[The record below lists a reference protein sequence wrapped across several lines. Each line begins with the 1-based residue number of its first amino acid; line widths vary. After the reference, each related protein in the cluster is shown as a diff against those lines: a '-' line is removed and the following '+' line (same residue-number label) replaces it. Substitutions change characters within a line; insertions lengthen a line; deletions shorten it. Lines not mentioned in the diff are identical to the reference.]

1 MATSNKKQRKS
12 LSLSAAIMLIISSFS
27 IIISGVLGTV
37 LSVQSINKMKDMV
50 ENKTLE
56 MANTAAALLDGDAL
70 KDIQAADYGT
80 QEYNDAL
87 TTLRAFRSANGNSSG
102 EFAYIYLVRQVS
114 ENEYVFTIDPD
125 EDEPASFG
133 SPIEETY
140 ALKSAA
146 NGTAAFDKEPF
157 TDEWG
162 TFYSAYSPIKDSNGD
177 VTMIVGIDVWAYWYN
192 NTVWSSSRSIIII
205 SAISV
210 ASGIIVGILINLR
223 ISRRFKLLSNEF
235 DDLEEDVRTLITEI
249 KAPIASASGETFEI
263 EGDRQMVSLR
273 KRIHITQKE
282 IQDFIAYIKQ
292 QAYVDA
298 LANVG
303 NRASY
308 ILRTKQIS
316 LESSFAVILYDIN
329 GLKYINDNFGHETG
343 DKTIIAIANIL
354 KDTFDESTIYRIGG
368 DEFVVILTDNDK
380 DITLQIFNSVI
391 DKVDKFNELDEIPLV
406 ISVSKGVAFFDP
418 KKDTSFADVFNRAD
432 ENMYEDKEEF
442 YRLNPKLK
450 RKSRH

>member
-1 MATSNKKQRKS
+1 MATSGRKKRKS

-27 IIISGVLGTV
+27 VIISGVLGTV
-37 LSVQSINKMKDMV
+37 LSVQSINKMKEMV

-56 MANTAAALLDGDAL
+56 MANTAAALLNGDEL

-80 QEYNDAL
+80 QAYNDAL
-87 TTLRAFRSANGNSSG
+87 TTLRAFRSANGDSSG

-114 ENEYVFTIDPD
+114 ENNYIFTIDPD
-125 EDEPASFG
+125 EEEPASFG

-140 ALKSAA
+140 ALKTAA
-146 NGTAAFDKEPF
+146 NGVAAFDKEPF

-162 TFYSAYSPIKDSNGD
+162 TFYSAYSPVLDSNGD
-177 VTMIVGIDVWAYWYN
+177 VAMIVGIDVWAYWYN

-210 ASGIIVGILINLR
+210 ASGIIIGVLINLR
-223 ISRRFKLLSNEF
+223 ISRRFKLLSSEF
-235 DDLEEDVRTLITEI
+235 DDLEEDVQTLITEI
-249 KAPIASASGETFEI
+249 KAPIASASGEAFEI
-263 EGDRQMVSLR
+263 EGDRQMASLR

-308 ILRTKQIS
+308 VLRIKQIS
-316 LESSFAVILYDIN
+316 LDSPFAVILYDIN

-354 KDTFDESTIYRIGG
+354 KDTFDESTIFRIGG
-368 DEFVVILTDNDK
+368 DEFVVVLTDNDK

-391 DKVDKFNELDEIPLV
+391 AKIDSFNELDEIPLV

-418 KKDTSFADVFNRAD
+418 KKDTSYADVFNRAD

-450 RKSRH
+450 RKYRH